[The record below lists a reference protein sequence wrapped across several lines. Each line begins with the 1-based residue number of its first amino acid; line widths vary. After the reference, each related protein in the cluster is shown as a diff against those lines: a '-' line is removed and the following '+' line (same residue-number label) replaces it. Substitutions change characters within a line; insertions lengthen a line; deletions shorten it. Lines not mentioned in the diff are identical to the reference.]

1 MMTTDAS
8 FQSTR
13 IFCLKEKTTTRP
25 LAAKA
30 TTRLADGSTVSRV
43 KTRPSL
49 TPSAEPKRKRAQ
61 ITADWTLTSRDSS
74 LTSDWWRRFCSIRRS
89 RDVFVHLCEIFIV
102 WHFVKGNG
110 RMWGRKNSISIS
122 KQTNG
127 VRFGS
132 HVCHIIKN
140 SIKRIWLR
148 RWNDHV
154 DCPKKTIISRIFF
167 TFSRKC

>member
-1 MMTTDAS
+1 MTTDAT

-13 IFCLKEKTTTRP
+13 IFCLKEKTTTQP

-74 LTSDWWRRFCSIRRS
+74 LTSDWWRRFLQHQTVTWCIRPLVRNFY
-89 RDVFVHLCEIFIV
+89 RVAFRKGKWADVREEKFHLNFETNKWRQV
-102 WHFVKGNG
+102 WVTRLPHYQKFNQKNLAETMKRPRGLSQKDNYQSYLFHF
-110 RMWGRKNSISIS
+110 
-122 KQTNG
+122 
-127 VRFGS
+127 F
-132 HVCHIIKN
+132 
-140 SIKRIWLR
+140 
-148 RWNDHV
+148 
-154 DCPKKTIISRIFF
+154 
-167 TFSRKC
+167 